1 MTLYEIL
8 EVSEKA
14 SDEVIEKAY
23 KTLAKKYH
31 PDLQQT
37 PEDKKNAEQKMQK
50 INEAYETLKDQN
62 KRSEYDI
69 KLQREKDKQTEYAHY
84 NNMQQNIRQQSAN
97 QYREEPKNQPNY
109 NQYGN
114 NYKSAEEWQQI
125 LANLSPKEREKLM
138 KKIQRDAKEEYTR
151 VAEDYYRQQ
160 GYRVK
165 HKTTPREYLEKFLT
179 IVIII
184 CVFAVLWIIPPSR
197 NWMIKLY
204 EDNIAVKLVVDLIVG
219 LIKGLFNAIFNH

>member
-50 INEAYETLKDQN
+50 INEAYETLKDEN
-62 KRSEYDI
+62 KRIEYDR
-69 KLQREKDKQTEYAHY
+69 KLQIEKDKETEYYHY
-84 NNMQQNIRQQSAN
+84 NNMQQNIKQQSVN
-97 QYREEPKNQPNY
+97 NY
-109 NQYGN
+109 NEEKTPKTNYYQN
-114 NYKSAEEWQQI
+114 IDNYKSPAEWQQI
-125 LANLSPKEREKLM
+125 LSNLSPKEREKLM
-138 KKIQRDAKEEYTR
+138 KKIQRDAREEYTK

-160 GYRVK
+160 GYVVR
-165 HKTTPREYLEKFLT
+165 HKTTPREYLERFLT
-179 IVIII
+179 IVIIVCI
-184 CVFAVLWIIPPSR
+184 FALLWIIPPSR
-197 NWMIKLY
+197 NWMIGIYNDNEVIKLL
-204 EDNIAVKLVVDLIVG
+204 IDLIIG
-219 LIKGLFNAIFNH
+219 IFKGFLDAIF